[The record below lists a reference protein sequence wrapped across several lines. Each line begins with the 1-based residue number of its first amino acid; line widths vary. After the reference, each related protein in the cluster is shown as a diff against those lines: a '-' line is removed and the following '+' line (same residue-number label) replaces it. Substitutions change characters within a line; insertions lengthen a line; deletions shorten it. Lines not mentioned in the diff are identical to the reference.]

1 MSKDIR
7 ELTTGQRTFSLI
19 EALLWAGEYQR
30 IDLHLAR
37 LARSAAA
44 LAFPFDHRRALACLA
59 AQEKTLRASVQHKVR
74 LELDQYGEL
83 RCASEPIPTVAPD
96 TPLTITLSA
105 LRTDSADPL
114 LRHKTTHRMMYD
126 QERHRAQL
134 HGHAEVLFRNERDEV
149 TEGAISNLFARFG
162 AHLVTPPIG
171 CGLLP
176 GIARA
181 VALAERPG
189 ASEAVLTMDDL
200 AQADELF
207 ICNAVRGWRRV
218 RLAGEGVH

>member
-19 EALLWAGEYQR
+19 EALLWAGGYQR
-30 IDLHLAR
+30 IDRHVAR

-59 AQEKTLRASVQHKVR
+59 EQEKTLRAFAQHKVR

-83 RCASEPIPTVAPD
+83 QCASEPISAVAPD

-105 LRTDSADPL
+105 LRTDSADSL
-114 LRHKTTHRMMYD
+114 LRHKTTRRMMYD
-126 QERHRAQL
+126 QERRRAQL
-134 HGHAEVLFRNERDEV
+134 NGHAEVLFRNERDEV

-189 ASEAVLTMDDL
+189 ASEAVLTVDDL

>member
-1 MSKDIR
+1 M
-7 ELTTGQRTFSLI
+7 TTGQRTFSLI
-19 EALLWAGEYQR
+19 EALLWAGGYQR

-37 LARSAAA
+37 LARSATA

-59 AQEKTLRASVQHKVR
+59 EQEKTLRGSVQHKVR

-83 RCASEPIPTVAPD
+83 QCASEPIPAVAPD

-126 QERHRAQL
+126 QERRRAQL
-134 HGHAEVLFRNERDEV
+134 NGHAEVLFRNERDEV

-189 ASEAVLTMDDL
+189 ASEAVLTVGDL
-200 AQADELF
+200 TQADELF
-207 ICNAVRGWRRV
+207 ICNAVRGWRHV

>member
-7 ELTTGQRTFSLI
+7 ELTTGRRTFSLI
-19 EALLWAGEYQR
+19 EALLWVGGYQR

-44 LAFPFDHRRALACLA
+44 LAFPFDQSRALACLA
-59 AQEKTLRASVQHKVR
+59 EQEKTLRASVQHKVR

-96 TPLTITLSA
+96 EPLTITLSA

-114 LRHKTTHRMMYD
+114 LRHKTTRRMMYD
-126 QERHRAQL
+126 QERRRAQL
-134 HGHAEVLFRNERDEV
+134 NGHAEVLFRNERDEV
-149 TEGAISNLFARFG
+149 TEGAISNLFARFD

-176 GIARA
+176 GVARA

-189 ASEAVLTMDDL
+189 ASEAVLTVDDL
-200 AQADELF
+200 TQADELF

-218 RLAGEGVH
+218 TVATWAAH

>member
-1 MSKDIR
+1 VYWSDSSQPLMTR
-7 ELTTGQRTFSLI
+7 GQGAFSLI
-19 EALLWAGEYQR
+19 EALLWAGSYQR
-30 IDLHLAR
+30 MDLHLAR
-37 LARSAAA
+37 LARSASA
-44 LAFPFDHRRALACLA
+44 LAFPFDHGRALACLE
-59 AQEKTLRASVQHKVR
+59 AQENTLRASVQHKIR
-74 LELDQYGEL
+74 LELDQHGEL
-83 RCASEPIPTVAPD
+83 HCASEPIPAVPAD
-96 TPLTITLSA
+96 APLTITLSA

-114 LRHKTTHRMMYD
+114 LRHKTTRRMMYD

-134 HGHAEVLFRNERDEV
+134 DGHADVLFRNERDEV

-162 AHLVTPPIG
+162 AYLVTPPVD

-189 ASEAVLTMDDL
+189 AGEAVLTVEDL

-207 ICNAVRGWRRV
+207 ICNAARGWRRV
-218 RLAGEGVH
+218 ILAN

>member
-1 MSKDIR
+1 MSKDIK
-7 ELTTGQRTFSLI
+7 ELTTGQGAFSLI
-19 EALLWAGEYQR
+19 EALLWAGGYQR
-30 IDLHLAR
+30 MDLHLAR
-37 LARSAAA
+37 LERSAVA
-44 LAFPFDHRRALACLA
+44 LAFPFDHRHTLACLA
-59 AQEKTLRASVQHKVR
+59 AEEKTLRASVQHKVR
-74 LELDQYGEL
+74 LELDQHGEL
-83 RCASEPIPTVAPD
+83 HCASEPIPAVAAD
-96 TPLTITLSA
+96 APLTITLSP
-105 LRTDSADPL
+105 LHTDSADPL
-114 LRHKTTHRMMYD
+114 LRHKTTRRMMFD

-134 HGHAEVLFRNERDEV
+134 DGHADILFRNERDEV

-200 AQADELF
+200 IQADELF

>member
-1 MSKDIR
+1 M
-7 ELTTGQRTFSLI
+7 T
-19 EALLWAGEYQR
+19 
-30 IDLHLAR
+30 
-37 LARSAAA
+37 RSGA
-44 LAFPFDHRRALACLA
+44 
-59 AQEKTLRASVQHKVR
+59 
-74 LELDQYGEL
+74 
-83 RCASEPIPTVAPD
+83 
-96 TPLTITLSA
+96 
-105 LRTDSADPL
+105 
-114 LRHKTTHRMMYD
+114 
-126 QERHRAQL
+126 RAQL

-189 ASEAVLTMDDL
+189 ASEAVLTVDDL